1 MTGYYKYI
9 VNIQCS
15 HKVAHVVTL
24 SDIFSLNNLLSK
36 EGLSYLPCFGAG
48 APGGMGAGA
57 VRTFFSGGEG
67 AKKSS

>member
-1 MTGYYKYI
+1 M
-9 VNIQCS
+9 
-15 HKVAHVVTL
+15 TL

-57 VRTFFSGGEG
+57 VRTFFRGGG
-67 AKKSS
+67 QRNPLS

>member
-1 MTGYYKYI
+1 M
-9 VNIQCS
+9 
-15 HKVAHVVTL
+15 TL

-57 VRTFFSGGEG
+57 VRTFFSGGGGGGKEILLVNLSRFEI
-67 AKKSS
+67 K